1 MMVKAKVALSA
12 AAAAGPA
19 PLKPF
24 TDVIEPWEK
33 AAITRQ
39 PTSKQDRVRH
49 FKLLE
54 KYKKMFLRELPD
66 SDEVDVIDLT
76 ETEFFC
82 ITSLV
87 WQKAKRSE
95 NIERG
100 FRVVAHRVIDGVPHN
115 DKQERFRINEELMVM
130 IRACDLNKR
139 PMVHGDN
146 AAAYYQSVAAD
157 AAAAAAAVEQALVDS
172 AVAAVQ
178 AAVARGVP
186 PEQLLSAAPAD
197 AAAPAVVAAPAAG
210 GGGGQGGRNGEPPVK
225 RARRASGG
233 KG

>member
-1 MMVKAKVALSA
+1 MKSSNA
-12 AAAAGPA
+12 APTRSHAG
-19 PLKPF
+19 
-24 TDVIEPWEK
+24 I
-33 AAITRQ
+33 
-39 PTSKQDRVRH
+39 
-49 FKLLE
+49 LLG
-54 KYKKMFLRELPD
+54 K
-66 SDEVDVIDLT
+66 VDVIDLT

-178 AAVARGVP
+178 AVARSVP
-186 PEQLLSAAPAD
+186 PEQLLAAAPAD
-197 AAAPAVVAAPAAG
+197 AAAPAGG
-210 GGGGQGGRNGEPPVK
+210 GGGGQGGGNGEPPVK
-225 RARRASGG
+225 RARRAS
-233 KG
+233 